1 MKALQETDLFEG
13 PRRETWVTD
22 GILRERR
29 GAFLVVLK
37 VAALLHK
44 LSWGGRLCGK
54 IPTLLKVSFPDDC
67 VFAVGA
73 SWQRDALH
81 ESCWEASD

>member
-1 MKALQETDLFEG
+1 MKGHEGRPGLQTAFCENG
-13 PRRETWVTD
+13 REAEH
-22 GILRERR
+22 RA
-29 GAFLVVLK
+29 AFLVVLK
-37 VAALLHK
+37 AAALLHK

-54 IPTLLKVSFPDDC
+54 IPTLLKVSFPDGY

-73 SWQRDALH
+73 SWQRDVLH